1 MSTVGA
7 SEVENIAND
16 GIHLNQTSNHFDS
29 ISEVE
34 DILGSDDASQLLK
47 ANRTFNGN
55 TFSQLQDE
63 IDKCSDND
71 VILFENDI
79 FQDGNASISITKS
92 LTIDGN
98 GHAIDAQH
106 KSGIFNIGSS
116 EVILK
121 NIAFKNANGKDG
133 GAIFSTATTVIDNCI
148 FTNNTANRGGAIYLA
163 NGLININL
171 SIFLNNSANDGGAL
185 YCINSDSIM
194 DVSFF
199 TDNAAV
205 NGGAI
210 NYVNSTALIENSHFD
225 NNVADGNAG
234 AILLNNS
241 YSVISNSY
249 FEFNTAGQNCAAIYS
264 AVSDRR
270 VECNISSST
279 FLNNKAKSKSL
290 TVDEDY
296 ATLIITLIGGNNYIN
311 AIYSES
317 KINFKNVQYWNGNI
331 TNPDDEVF
339 IDTASGQNITLEIYD
354 AQNTLLINTTLM
366 TNTYGQQY
374 YNLFN
379 FDDGHYSYKAYHLD
393 DSYYS
398 GVESNGDFTLSRY
411 PAQLL

>member
-1 MSTVGA
+1 
-7 SEVENIAND
+7 
-16 GIHLNQTSNHFDS
+16 
-29 ISEVE
+29 
-34 DILGSDDASQLLK
+34 
-47 ANRTFNGN
+47 
-55 TFSQLQDE
+55 
-63 IDKCSDND
+63 
-71 VILFENDI
+71 
-79 FQDGNASISITKS
+79 
-92 LTIDGN
+92 
-98 GHAIDAQH
+98 
-106 KSGIFNIGSS
+106 
-116 EVILK
+116 
-121 NIAFKNANGKDG
+121 
-133 GAIFSTATTVIDNCI
+133 
-148 FTNNTANRGGAIYLA
+148 
-163 NGLININL
+163 
-171 SIFLNNSANDGGAL
+171 
-185 YCINSDSIM
+185 M